1 MNKESVLPGAAFGT
15 AGQRILGIVAISV
28 AVLICA
34 PATQAR
40 TIEFAGRE
48 WNVRT
53 GEGGPG
59 PNAWSDSPESVWVD
73 RDGLHLKV
81 RCIEGKWHCAE
92 VTSVLPAKHGM
103 HRFYVSS
110 RVDLLDQNIVASPF
124 LYEDDAHEV
133 DIEFS
138 RWRKTR
144 GNNAQFVVQPY
155 AHAGNIHRYEMRLNG
170 AESTHC
176 FDWRP
181 DAIHFQSLQ
190 GHVKEADSAS
200 AVIQDWTYTGKD
212 NPAEREGVRIHI
224 NLWLIQG
231 QPPTDGKEAEFV
243 LKDAD
248 LPGTY
253 AAPAASQ
260 AKDRS
265 EDASQSG
272 ETR

>member
-1 MNKESVLPGAAFGT
+1 MFPRGTSRQSVQGVVTVVGIAVAA
-15 AGQRILGIVAISV
+15 
-28 AVLICA
+28 LICQSA
-34 PATQAR
+34 AEAR

-48 WNVRT
+48 WNVRA

-73 RDGLHLKV
+73 QGGLHLKV
-81 RCIEGKWHCAE
+81 RCVEGKWHCAE
-92 VTSVLPAKHGM
+92 ITSVLPAKHGA

-110 RVDLLDQNIVASPF
+110 RVDLLDRNVVASPF

-138 RWRKTR
+138 RWRRTQ

-155 AHAGNIHRYEMRLNG
+155 AHAGNIHRYEMDLNG

-181 DAIHFQSLQ
+181 DSIHFQSLQ
-190 GHVKEADSAS
+190 GHAKAATSAG
-200 AVIQDWTYTGKD
+200 AVIQDWVYTGKD
-212 NPAEREGVRIHI
+212 NPVEREGLRIHI

-243 LKDAD
+243 VKDAD
-248 LPGTY
+248 LPGPD
-253 AAPAASQ
+253 AAPAASP
-260 AKDRS
+260 AKDGS
-265 EDASQSG
+265 EDASKSG
-272 ETR
+272 ETP